1 MAVLLEGAPWQCVGI
16 RSTSRQRQS
25 VSPQPD
31 QPSPIGLAAEWVAR
45 LTVVGMEMVVFGLG
59 GVWLDQRLSLAP
71 LFALIGFAVGI
82 GIGIVHLLAMTAQ
95 DRKRDRRK
103 GDSSHGESGRK
114 EFDE

>member
-1 MAVLLEGAPWQCVGI
+1 MAVRLSGAVWQCVGI

-45 LTVVGMEMVVFGLG
+45 LTVVGIEMVVFGLA
-59 GVWLDQRLSLAP
+59 GVWLDKRLSVEP

-82 GIGIVHLLAMTAQ
+82 GIAIVHLLAMTAR
-95 DRKRDRRK
+95 DRKRDQH
-103 GDSSHGESGRK
+103 GGGSSRDGTDRK
-114 EFDE
+114 EIDE